1 MILFRLCPDT
11 NKGFLLFLPALIAL
25 ALSSTEPI
33 CAQKG
38 TTVITELNQIEALR
52 TTNPLLAWHL
62 TDSLQAVEKAANF
75 KNTPQYRFDFLFGR
89 IASSMNRNNQAV
101 DFFLKAFESDS
112 VQAQNSQYI
121 RTAYLL
127 CEELLIM
134 QDNERAMKYILLA
147 LEKSRSVHDF
157 YNESVCLGIL
167 SKVYY
172 FNDQMDKAYETIEQA
187 ISIMEENRN
196 NTNVFSL
203 DKLAIYR
210 SVQADYYGYANEHE
224 KSIESVKKGLEML
237 ENLPSE
243 KPAGGAIDKVNFHY
257 WVASF
262 YAMLASQ
269 YQMIGKDELAKQN
282 ANKAISLIKDYKIL
296 RIDVYYKVLYYL
308 TNAQQFTEAI
318 QLTNYLKTNQ
328 TETDTI
334 NIFSQA
340 YSNFL
345 AQSYQGKGDYRNAY
359 KYLLQNSEITNALNT
374 RARAE
379 ASMALATVY
388 ETSKKDAQILA
399 NEFKLKNKNR
409 LIILLVAG
417 ILFLAAI
424 SFLVWRNSRIVK
436 TKNRGLYARLKEQD
450 KLYAELKRLKQEAI
464 HKPTPENTDTENKS
478 LFDRLEDY
486 LYQTQ
491 RYTEPSLS
499 RDILAL
505 EMGTNYKYLCDA
517 IQETKGVTFNDYL
530 NTLRLD
536 HARNLLY
543 DLKTNPVIEDV
554 LLSSGFTNKST
565 FYRLFRQKFGL
576 TPTELK
582 ELVKEERRSLKAN

>member
-1 MILFRLCPDT
+1 MNRTQTI
-11 NKGFLLFLPALIAL
+11 
-25 ALSSTEPI
+25 LSSIKKFFQISCLSILLIPFSEDKV
-33 CAQKG
+33 CASEKVGSQQK
-38 TTVITELNQIEALR
+38 LDKIEALR
-52 TTNPLLAWHL
+52 TTNPQLAWHL
-62 TDSLQAVEKAANF
+62 ADSIRTLEK
-75 KNTPQYRFDFLFGR
+75 TVGYRNIPEHRINFLFGR
-89 IASSMNRNNQAV
+89 IASAMNRNNQAV

-112 VQAQNSQYI
+112 VQHNSSQYI

-127 CEELLIM
+127 AEDLLIM
-134 QDNERAMKYILLA
+134 QDNERSMKYILMA
-147 LEKSRSVHDF
+147 LEKSRSEKDL

-172 FNDQMDKAYETIEQA
+172 FNDQMDKAYETIAQA
-187 ISIMEENRN
+187 ISILEENRN
-196 NTNVFSL
+196 NPMVFSM

-224 KSIESVKKGLEML
+224 KSIESVKKGLEVL
-237 ENLPSE
+237 EKEDGSSMDE
-243 KPAGGAIDKVNFHY
+243 VNYHY
-257 WVASF
+257 WVASL

-269 YQMIGKDELAKQN
+269 YQMIGQEALAKQN
-282 ANKAISLIKDYKIL
+282 ADKAIAMIKDYKIL

-308 TNAQQFTEAI
+308 TNATRYDEAI
-318 QLTNYLKTNQ
+318 LLTNFLKANQ
-328 TETDTI
+328 TDPDTI
-334 NIFSQA
+334 NIFNQA
-340 YSNFL
+340 YTEFL
-345 AQSYQGKGDYRNAY
+345 AQSYEGKGDYQNAY
-359 KYLLQNSEITNALNT
+359 NYLSQNSQITNALNT
-374 RARAE
+374 KARAE

-399 NEFKLKNKNR
+399 GEFKLKSKNR
-409 LIILLVAG
+409 LITFLVIGILL
-417 ILFLAAI
+417 LAAI
-424 SFLVWRNSRIVK
+424 SFLIWRNSKIIK
-436 TKNRGLYARLKEQD
+436 AKNRGLYERLKEQD
-450 KLYAELKRLKQEAI
+450 RLYAELRQLK
-464 HKPTPENTDTENKS
+464 TETTKDILPGEGPKEEQS
-478 LFDRLEDY
+478 LFEKLEIY

-499 RDILAL
+499 RETLAL

-517 IQETKGVTFNDYL
+517 IQESCGLTFNDYL
-530 NTLRLD
+530 NGFRLD

-582 ELVKEERRSLKAN
+582 TLVKEETKNSK

>member
-1 MILFRLCPDT
+1 MNRTQTI
-11 NKGFLLFLPALIAL
+11 
-25 ALSSTEPI
+25 LSSIKKFFQISCLSILLIPFSEDKV
-33 CAQKG
+33 CASEKVGSQQK
-38 TTVITELNQIEALR
+38 LDKIEALR
-52 TTNPLLAWHL
+52 TTNPQLAWHL
-62 TDSLQAVEKAANF
+62 ADSIRTLEK
-75 KNTPQYRFDFLFGR
+75 TVGYRNIPEHRINFLFGR
-89 IASSMNRNNQAV
+89 IASAMNRNNQAV

-112 VQAQNSQYI
+112 VQHNSSQYI

-127 CEELLIM
+127 AEDLLIM
-134 QDNERAMKYILLA
+134 QDNERSMKYILMA
-147 LEKSRSVHDF
+147 LEKSRSEKDL

-172 FNDQMDKAYETIEQA
+172 FNDQMDKAYETIAQA
-187 ISIMEENRN
+187 ISILEENRN
-196 NTNVFSL
+196 NPMVFSM

-224 KSIESVKKGLEML
+224 KSIESVKKGLEVL
-237 ENLPSE
+237 EKEDGSSMDE
-243 KPAGGAIDKVNFHY
+243 VNYHY
-257 WVASF
+257 WVASL

-269 YQMIGKDELAKQN
+269 YQMIGQEALAKQN
-282 ANKAISLIKDYKIL
+282 ADKAIAMIKDYKIL

-308 TNAQQFTEAI
+308 TNATRYDEAI
-318 QLTNYLKTNQ
+318 LLTNFLKANQ
-328 TETDTI
+328 TDPDTI
-334 NIFSQA
+334 NIFNQA
-340 YSNFL
+340 YTEFL
-345 AQSYQGKGDYRNAY
+345 AQSYEGKGDYQNAY
-359 KYLLQNSEITNALNT
+359 NYLSQNSQITNALNT
-374 RARAE
+374 KARAE

-399 NEFKLKNKNR
+399 GEFKLKSKNR
-409 LIILLVAG
+409 LITFLVIGILL
-417 ILFLAAI
+417 LAAI
-424 SFLVWRNSRIVK
+424 SFLIWRNSKIIK
-436 TKNRGLYARLKEQD
+436 AKNRGLYERLKEQD
-450 KLYAELKRLKQEAI
+450 RLYAELRQLK
-464 HKPTPENTDTENKS
+464 TETTKDILPGEGPKEEQS
-478 LFDRLEDY
+478 LFEKLEIY

-499 RDILAL
+499 RETLAL

-517 IQETKGVTFNDYL
+517 IQESCGLTFNDYL
-530 NTLRLD
+530 NGFRLD

-582 ELVKEERRSLKAN
+582 MLVKEEMKNSK

>member
-1 MILFRLCPDT
+1 MNRTQTI
-11 NKGFLLFLPALIAL
+11 
-25 ALSSTEPI
+25 LSSIKKFFQISCLSILLIPFSEDKV
-33 CAQKG
+33 CASEKVGSQQK
-38 TTVITELNQIEALR
+38 LDKIEALR
-52 TTNPLLAWHL
+52 TTNPQLAWHL
-62 TDSLQAVEKAANF
+62 ADSIRTLEK
-75 KNTPQYRFDFLFGR
+75 TVGYRNIPEHRINFLFGR
-89 IASSMNRNNQAV
+89 IASAMNRNNQAV

-112 VQAQNSQYI
+112 VQHNSSQYI

-127 CEELLIM
+127 AEDLLIM
-134 QDNERAMKYILLA
+134 QDNERSMKYILMA
-147 LEKSRSVHDF
+147 LEKSRSEKDL

-172 FNDQMDKAYETIEQA
+172 FNDQMDKAYETIAQA
-187 ISIMEENRN
+187 ISILEENRN
-196 NTNVFSL
+196 NPMVFSM

-224 KSIESVKKGLEML
+224 KSIESVKKGLEVL
-237 ENLPSE
+237 EKEDGSSMDE
-243 KPAGGAIDKVNFHY
+243 VNYHY
-257 WVASF
+257 WVASL

-269 YQMIGKDELAKQN
+269 YQMIGQEALAKQN
-282 ANKAISLIKDYKIL
+282 ADKAIAMIKDYKIL

-308 TNAQQFTEAI
+308 TNATRYDEAI
-318 QLTNYLKTNQ
+318 LLTNFLKANQ
-328 TETDTI
+328 TDPDTI
-334 NIFSQA
+334 NIFNQA
-340 YSNFL
+340 YTEFL
-345 AQSYQGKGDYRNAY
+345 AQSYEGKGDYQNAY
-359 KYLLQNSEITNALNT
+359 NYLSQNSQITNALNT
-374 RARAE
+374 KARAE

-399 NEFKLKNKNR
+399 GEFKLKSKNR
-409 LIILLVAG
+409 LITFLVIGILL
-417 ILFLAAI
+417 LAAI
-424 SFLVWRNSRIVK
+424 SFLIWRNSKIIK
-436 TKNRGLYARLKEQD
+436 AKNRGLYERLKEQD
-450 KLYAELKRLKQEAI
+450 RLYAELRQLK
-464 HKPTPENTDTENKS
+464 TETTKDILPGEGPKEEQS
-478 LFDRLEDY
+478 LFEKLEIY

-499 RDILAL
+499 RETLAL

-517 IQETKGVTFNDYL
+517 IQESCGLTFNDYL
-530 NTLRLD
+530 NGFRLD

-582 ELVKEERRSLKAN
+582 TLVKEEMKNSK

>member
-1 MILFRLCPDT
+1 MNSTQITLSLLKKYFRISYLSVM
-11 NKGFLLFLPALIAL
+11 LIS
-25 ALSSTEPI
+25 LSV
-33 CAQKG
+33 A
-38 TTVITELNQIEALR
+38 TVNAVEQTGSMRELDNIEALR
-52 TTNPLLAWHL
+52 TINPQLAWHL
-62 TDSLQAVEKAANF
+62 ADSIRIAEKIVG
-75 KNTPQYRFDFLFGR
+75 YRNIPEHRINFLFGR
-89 IASSMNRNNQAV
+89 IASAMNRNNQAV

-112 VQAQNSQYI
+112 VQRNSSQYI

-127 CEELLIM
+127 AEDLLVM
-134 QDNERAMKYILLA
+134 QDNERSMKYILLA
-147 LEKSRSVHDF
+147 LEKSRSEKDL

-172 FNDQMDKAYETIEQA
+172 FNDQMDKAYETIAKA
-187 ISIMEENRN
+187 ISILEENRN
-196 NTNVFSL
+196 NPSVFSM

-224 KSIESVKKGLEML
+224 KSIESVKKGLEVL
-237 ENLPSE
+237 EKEEGSTMDE
-243 KPAGGAIDKVNFHY
+243 VNYHY
-257 WVASF
+257 WIASL

-269 YQMIGKDELAKQN
+269 YQMIGQDALAKQN
-282 ANKAISLIKDYKIL
+282 ADKAIAMIKDYKIL

-308 TNAQQFTEAI
+308 TNATRYDEAI
-318 QLTNYLKTNQ
+318 QLTNFLKANQ
-328 TETDTI
+328 TEPDTI
-334 NIFSQA
+334 NIFNQA
-340 YSNFL
+340 YTEFL

-359 KYLLQNSEITNALNT
+359 NYLSQNSQITNALNT

-399 NEFKLKNKNR
+399 GEFKLKSKNR
-409 LIILLVAG
+409 LIAFLVIGILLLG
-417 ILFLAAI
+417 AI
-424 SFLVWRNSRIVK
+424 SFLIWRNSKVIK
-436 TKNRGLYARLKEQD
+436 GKNRGLYAQLKEQD
-450 KLYAELKRLKQEAI
+450 QLYAELKKLKQKVVSEPLLEVSD
-464 HKPTPENTDTENKS
+464 KESKS
-478 LFDRLEDY
+478 LFERVEDY

-499 RDILAL
+499 RETLAL

-517 IQETKGVTFNDYL
+517 IQEACGLTFNDYL
-530 NTLRLD
+530 NAFRLD

-582 ELVKEERRSLKAN
+582 ALVKEEKKNMK